1 MQFKTEKCIKTTSDN
16 SYVDTVVV
24 KWDTKEI
31 VTKYKQRN
39 VNLQDIAVNGSVTTD
54 RVRWKRTPV
63 TPYCRNIHYKS
74 ITLPGV
80 KFLTLKTLYSRTPSK
95 GVETSELLNNFH
107 K

>member
-54 RVRWKRTPV
+54 RVR
-63 TPYCRNIHYKS
+63 
-74 ITLPGV
+74 
-80 KFLTLKTLYSRTPSK
+80 
-95 GVETSELLNNFH
+95 
-107 K
+107 